1 MTMTKIE
8 TSSGFCCE
16 VDENAS
22 NDMELLEDL
31 ASIDGGDI
39 TVLPGALTRILGA
52 ENKRKLYDHVRV
64 DGRVPIDRI
73 TDEITE
79 ILAQLNSKKKS
90 SPSPE

>member
-1 MTMTKIE
+1 MTVTSIE

-16 VDENAS
+16 IDENAS

-31 ASIDGGDI
+31 AALDSGDV
-39 TVLPGALTRILGA
+39 TVLPSALTRILGA

-79 ILAQLNSKKKS
+79 ILTQLNSKKKS